1 MGEDKVP
8 GEEQMAHLFN
18 SLPRA
23 IVSAST
29 VGLLAASAIAT
40 AQSAPSQT
48 EVNKSGAEAV
58 QTPEQRQAAEREA
71 WRRAL
76 ITMPRPSS
84 GCFTAVFPEGAWRP
98 EPCKPATPHKAYLPN
113 TGVMTKIDTVGGS
126 GPDFTATV
134 TGHITQSEGSFDSAS
149 GITSTGAYTLQLN
162 TDFFSTSACTGSPGG
177 MGGTCRGW
185 EQFVYSSDG
194 SAFIQ
199 YWLIQWGP
207 GATAT
212 CPAPT
217 HTGCDGSHVFSD
229 GWCPFV
235 LSDGFLYC
243 AIDAGSEPTGVTS
256 KSLSAVGSLKL
267 SGAAASGGTND
278 AIIWTDSGTPHG
290 SPGDNRFPDLGT
302 QWQQAEFNVFG
313 DGGGT
318 QVAFNSGANLRVR
331 TEVLSGTTAGPG
343 CALRSFTAES
353 SNLTLSNTPPGSPSP
368 TPAPALVFDQQDPA
382 PSGAVAS
389 CMDAVSFGDT
399 HLTTFGG
406 LMYDFQAK
414 GDYLLMQAGPDFMVQ
429 ARQISGAPTWPDAS
443 VNKAVAVQT
452 GKNRVAV
459 CLGGRVAVNGKPVS
473 LQAGQT
479 HTLPGGGAVI
489 RRADTYVVLD
499 PNGHTMR
506 ATMQPT
512 HIDVTVGLGRW
523 PMHVTGLLANQD
535 SVRVVA
541 ARDGVPLTS
550 PFAFEE
556 LYGHYRQSWQV
567 PPKESILSDCGRAA
581 EAGPPKAP
589 FFVRNL
595 PRDKVRR
602 YEAICARAGV
612 KEGPLF
618 DACTIDVAVIGPKAA
633 EAYRRAP
640 VPVAV
645 GDARP

>member
-1 MGEDKVP
+1 
-8 GEEQMAHLFN
+8 MAHPFN
-18 SLPRA
+18 SLSRA
-23 IVSAST
+23 IVSALAA
-29 VGLLAASAIAT
+29 GLLAASAIAT
-40 AQSAPSQT
+40 AQTAPNQT
-48 EVNKSGAEAV
+48 APNQTVVNKGGPEAG
-58 QTPEQRQAAEREA
+58 QTAEQRQAAEREA

-76 ITMPRPSS
+76 LTTPRPSN
-84 GCFTAVFPEGAWRP
+84 GCFTAVFPEREWRP
-98 EPCKPATPHKAYLPN
+98 EPCKLATPHKAYLPN
-113 TGVMTKIDTVGGS
+113 AGVISRVDTVGGS

-134 TGHITQSEGSFDSAS
+134 TGHISQSEGSFDSAT
-149 GITSTGAYTLQLN
+149 GITSSGAYTLQLN
-162 TDFFSTSACTGSPGG
+162 TDFFKTTACSGSSGG
-177 MGGTCRGW
+177 MNGTCRGW
-185 EQFVYSSDG
+185 EQFVYTSDG

-207 GATAT
+207 GGSM
-212 CPAPT
+212 CPTPRHSA
-217 HTGCDGSHVFSD
+217 CDGSHVFSD
-229 GWCPFV
+229 GWCPFT
-235 LSDGFLYC
+235 LSDGFVYC
-243 AIDAGSEPTGVTS
+243 AVNAGSEPSGVSS

-267 SGAAASGGTND
+267 SGAAASGGAND
-278 AIIWTDSGTPHG
+278 SIIFTDSGTPHTA
-290 SPGDNRFPDLGT
+290 SGDNRFSDLGS

-313 DGGGT
+313 DGGGS

-331 TEVLSGTTAGPG
+331 NEVLSGTNTGPG
-343 CALRSFTAES
+343 CSLKSFTAES

-368 TPAPALVFDQQDPA
+368 TPGPALVFDQQNPA

-389 CMDAVSFGDT
+389 CLDAVSFGDT

-414 GDYLLMQAGPDFMVQ
+414 GDYLLMQAGPEFTVQ
-429 ARQISGAPTWPDAS
+429 ARQVSGAPTWPNAS
-443 VNKAVAVQT
+443 VNRAVAVQT
-452 GKNRVAV
+452 GKNRVGV

-473 LQAGQT
+473 LRDGQRR
-479 HTLPGGGAVI
+479 TLTGGGAVI
-489 RRADTYVVLD
+489 RRADTYIVLD

-506 ATMQPT
+506 ATMHPT
-512 HIDVTVGLGRW
+512 NIDVTVGLGRW

-541 ARDGVPLTS
+541 ARDGAPLTS

-567 PPKESILSDCGRAA
+567 PSKESILSDCGGAA

-589 FFVRNL
+589 FFVRDL
-595 PRDKVRR
+595 PRDKVQQ
-602 YEAICARAGV
+602 YEAICARSGV

-633 EAYRRAP
+633 EAYRARIAP

>member
-1 MGEDKVP
+1 
-8 GEEQMAHLFN
+8 MAHPSK
-18 SLPRA
+18 SLRRA
-23 IVSAST
+23 IVLASAA
-29 VGLLAASAIAT
+29 GLIAASAIAT
-40 AQSAPSQT
+40 AQTASNQT
-48 EVNKSGAEAV
+48 GVNTGGADAA
-58 QTPEQRQAAEREA
+58 QTPEQRQAAEREG

-76 ITMPRPSS
+76 LTTPRPSN
-84 GCFTAVFPEGAWRP
+84 GCFTAVFPERAWRP

-113 TGVMTKIDTVGGS
+113 AGVISKIDVVGGS

-134 TGHITQSEGSFDSAS
+134 TGHINQTEGSFDSAT
-149 GITSTGAYTLQLN
+149 GITSTGAYTLQVN
-162 TDFFSTSACTGSPGG
+162 TDFFQTSACSGSPGG

-185 EQFVYSSDG
+185 EQFVYTSDG
-194 SAFIQ
+194 AAFIQ
-199 YWLIQWGP
+199 YWLIQFGP

-212 CPAPT
+212 CPTPT
-217 HTGCDGSHVFSD
+217 HSGCDGSHVFSD

-243 AIDAGSEPTGVTS
+243 AVNAASEPTGVTS
-256 KSLSAVGSLKL
+256 KSLSAVGSLKV

-278 AIIWTDSGTPHG
+278 SIILTDSGTPHAA
-290 SPGDNRFPDLGT
+290 SGDNRFPDLGS

-313 DGGGT
+313 DGGGS

-331 TEVLSGTTAGPG
+331 NEVLSGTTTGPG
-343 CALRSFTAES
+343 CSLRSFTAES
-353 SNLTLSNTPPGSPSP
+353 SSLTLSNTPPGSAAS
-368 TPAPALVFDQQDPA
+368 TPAPSLVFDQQNPA

-406 LMYDFQAK
+406 LLYDFQAK
-414 GDYLLMQAGPDFMVQ
+414 GDYLLMQAGPEFMVQ
-429 ARQISGAPTWPDAS
+429 ARQVSGAPTWPNAS

-459 CLGGRVAVNGKPVS
+459 CLGGRVAVNGKPVT
-473 LQAGQT
+473 LRDGQSR
-479 HTLPGGGAVI
+479 TLAGGGAVL

-499 PNGHTMR
+499 PIGHTMR
-506 ATMQPT
+506 ATMHPT
-512 HIDVTVGLGRW
+512 NIDVTVGLGRW

-541 ARDGVPLTS
+541 ARDGKTLTS

-556 LYGHYRQSWQV
+556 LYGHYRQSWLV

-581 EAGPPKAP
+581 EGAPPKAP
-589 FFVRNL
+589 FFVGDL
-595 PRDKVRR
+595 PRENVQR
-602 YEAICARAGV
+602 YQAICARSGV
-612 KEGPLF
+612 KEGPLL
-618 DACTIDVAVIGPKAA
+618 DACTIDVAMIGPKAA
-633 EAYRRAP
+633 EAYRTRIAP